1 MAGTS
6 HKDKMKETVLI
17 FLTGT
22 RKDLNE
28 YVAVDDDHEWE
39 VT

>member
-6 HKDKMKETVLI
+6 DKDKMKETVLI
-17 FLTGT
+17 YVTGT

-28 YVAVDDDHEWE
+28 YAAVDDDREWE
-39 VT
+39 VM